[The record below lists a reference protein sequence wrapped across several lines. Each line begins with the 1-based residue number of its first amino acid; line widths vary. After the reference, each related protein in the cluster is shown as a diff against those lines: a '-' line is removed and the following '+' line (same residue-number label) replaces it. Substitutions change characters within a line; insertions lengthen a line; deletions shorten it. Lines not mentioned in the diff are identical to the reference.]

1 MTIRARDFE
10 NPSSSRFEKKEY
22 CSMKKHRRLLWSLGL
37 SALLGLMAGN
47 AQAGSITLSVDLGGV
62 VIFTATSVGTD
73 QTVSANLIALNAAL
87 TAPGSAYQF
96 QSLSSNSNYTGGAT
110 GFLQTNAQL
119 NTSGGGTTAATL
131 SIDASQD
138 GFLSPTGVNG
148 YLVSSLAA
156 NSSSTTSGTTA
167 FTSDFQGTPSPTL
180 TFTAP
185 GVYSAMTTPM
195 AVGVIPPS
203 YSLSNHFEINLA
215 DPTGSS
221 EGITGT
227 ATLTAIPEPASIVM
241 MLTSMPVP
249 FVVMGLLRRNRK
261 V

>member
-1 MTIRARDFE
+1 
-10 NPSSSRFEKKEY
+10 
-22 CSMKKHRRLLWSLGL
+22 MKKHRRLLWSLGL

-62 VIFTATSVGTD
+62 VIFTATSVAPD

-87 TAPGSAYQF
+87 TAHGSAYQF
-96 QSLSSNSNYTGGAT
+96 SSLSTNSNYTGGAF
-110 GFLQTNAQL
+110 GSLQTNAQI
-119 NTSGGGTTAATL
+119 NTSGGGTTTATL

-156 NSSSTTSGTTA
+156 NSSITTSGTLA
-167 FTSDFQGTPSPTL
+167 YTSDYQGIPSATL
-180 TFTAP
+180 TATAP
-185 GVYSAMTTPM
+185 GVDSAMTPPQ

-203 YSLSNHFEINLA
+203 YSLSNHFSINLA
-215 DPTGSS
+215 DNIGTSVGA
-221 EGITGT
+221 TGT
-227 ATLTAIPEPASIVM
+227 ATLNAIPEPASVVM